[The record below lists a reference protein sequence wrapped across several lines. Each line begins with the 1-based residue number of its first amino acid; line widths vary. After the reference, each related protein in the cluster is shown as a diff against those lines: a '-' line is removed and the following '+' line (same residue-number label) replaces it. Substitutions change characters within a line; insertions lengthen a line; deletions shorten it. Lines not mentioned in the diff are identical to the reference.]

1 MRAVLLMAHDPR
13 IAERMDRI
21 LRIVDGRLSE
31 AT

>member
-1 MRAVLLMAHDPR
+1 MRAILLITHDPR

-21 LRIVDGRLSE
+21 LRIVDERLSE